1 MKLKRY
7 KKSKILLT
15 QLKTIK
21 LAYRKKAHFSSIN
34 SNKTLLNKILRIIY
48 KYDKKK
54 KKILFVGF
62 PKQFISKMTHSK
74 HIQISE
80 TILLK
85 AWEPIARTQKM
96 GVSKNISRLTLKLK
110 EKADLIVIHNPR
122 DKLSIVKKSYLNR
135 IPIIIIGKHQT
146 ANGEKTLYESN
157 TNYNFLIE
165 KNEHSNIFFTLIA
178 YALKKQKRIPQV
190 KKVKNLLP
198 PR

>member
-1 MKLKRY
+1 MKLKKY

-21 LAYRKKAHFSSIN
+21 LAYRKKAHFSGIY

-48 KYDKKK
+48 KYNKAK

-62 PKQFISKMTHSK
+62 PKQFISVIARSK
-74 HIQISE
+74 HMQVSE

-85 AWEPIARTQKM
+85 AWEPIARTQKVR
-96 GVSKNISRLTLKLK
+96 VSKNISRLTLKLK
-110 EKADLIVIHNPR
+110 EKADLIVIHNPT

-146 ANGEKTLYESN
+146 ADGKKTLYKSN

-178 YALKKQKRIPQV
+178 YALRKRKKISKSLIRV
-190 KKVKNLLP
+190 DALS
-198 PR
+198 